1 MNENFVK
8 SFLITTATTQYAVY
22 HPEIRLR
29 ICKVKNSSIYIYNF
43 IRHLGSHKTLKNY
56 TEKRRK
62 TNKSVIHS
70 ILTIFAETQDYIFIL
85 ISNYPLILSPYLW
98 SE

>member
-56 TEKRRK
+56 TEKKKKNKQISHSQHSHNIRRN
-62 TNKSVIHS
+62 TGLHIY
-70 ILTIFAETQDYIFIL
+70 FDQ
-85 ISNYPLILSPYLW
+85 
-98 SE
+98 